1 MPDACYT
8 VELRRDTL
16 NPLTYEEHR
25 ELARELHRSRA
36 RLLQLYSVVAGVYG
50 PQNRSTFAFTKLNE
64 AVERALSDLSA
75 QATLDCPG
83 TDAAEFYRTPAPRSN
98 NAG

>member
-1 MPDACYT
+1 M
-8 VELRRDTL
+8 

-25 ELARELHRSRA
+25 ELARELHRSRE

-50 PQNRSTFAFTKLNE
+50 PQNRSTFTFTKLNE
-64 AVERALSDLSA
+64 ALERVMAELSA
-75 QATLDCPG
+75 QARLDCPG
-83 TDAAEFYRTPAPRSN
+83 TNAANLYNGSGPRVQ